1 MDFKTTFTKRPGVK
15 TACRGATLVEFAV
28 ASGLSSLVLLVLASL
43 TYYSARTFASIAN
56 YTDLDNKSRN
66 ALDVMTKDIRQCEKL
81 ISATEKKLIFDY
93 GSGVTLSYTYDSAE
107 RKLSRKLGN
116 AASKVLLTEC
126 DFLQFAIFKRNPL
139 AGTYDQYP
147 TTVEATNTKLVQL
160 NWVCSRQ
167 LLGSRANTESV
178 QSAKIVIRRQ

>member
-1 MDFKTTFTKRPGVK
+1 MDFKTTFINRTAFKS
-15 TACRGATLVEFAV
+15 ACRGATLIEFMV
-28 ASGLSSLVLLVLASL
+28 ASGLASLVLLVLSSL

-66 ALDVMTKDIRQCEKL
+66 ALDVMTKDIRQCERL
-81 ISATEKKLIFDY
+81 TSATDKKLVFDY
-93 GSGVTLSYTYDSAE
+93 GSGVSLSYTYDSGE
-107 RKLSRKLGN
+107 RTLTRTLN
-116 AASKVLLTEC
+116 NASKVLLTEC
-126 DFLQFAIFKRNPL
+126 DYLQFAIFKRNPL

-147 TTVEATNTKLVQL
+147 TTAEATNTKLVQL